1 MSFNGN
7 DIQFL
12 SIPDRV
18 KRLEVSLLKKVLGK
32 YITNPVALTTVVENL
47 ELEVDELEYVENIAF
62 DDDTFKFTIT
72 YRDGTTQVIDLPLEQ
87 MIVDVTYD
95 DVTKDLTFELNNGN
109 TLVVPLDDIIDGLV
123 KTSDIVDNL
132 TTDDATKVLSAKQG
146 KVLQDGKL
154 DKITTTGTGTRAY
167 GYNNLGDQVSFFV
180 GDGFSVING
189 EIPKRDNQG
198 FVRPKI
204 GNAASRPTTGLG
216 NGAQYFNT
224 DTKQME
230 VYIGDANHWLNQVY
244 KNGDTL
250 PTPASGTSH
259 TYMVIGSGVAS
270 NDGSRTIYLG
280 EDNEIY
286 VSGSGAINDS
296 IITINNVGGLIYA
309 YNVAGTVKSISSL
322 VVITDTGNELAL
334 KRIG

>member
-95 DVTKDLTFELNNGN
+95 NTTKDLTFELNNGN

-146 KVLQDGKL
+146 KALQDGKL
-154 DKITTTGTGTRAY
+154 DKDSSITTTYRVYAKTHDGNQAMIDVGTGVN
-167 GYNNLGDQVSFFV
+167 YNGLVQR
-180 GDGFSVING
+180 DGSGI
-189 EIPKRDNQG
+189 IRI
-198 FVRPKI
+198 RS
-204 GNAASRPTTGLG
+204 GNKASRPTSSLV
-216 NGAQYFNT
+216 NGVQYFNT
-224 DTKQME
+224 DTNQME

-244 KNGDTL
+244 KHGDTL

-259 TYMVIGSGVAS
+259 TYMVIGNGLPITSPQSIELGSTEVYGDTGVT
-270 NDGSRTIYLG
+270 NGS
-280 EDNEIY
+280 
-286 VSGSGAINDS
+286 S
-296 IITINNVGGLIYA
+296 IIINNVSGNLSFYNSMGGNGSL
-309 YNVAGTVKSISSL
+309 SSL
-322 VVITDTGNELAL
+322 VISADNLAL
-334 KRIG
+334 KRVG

>member
-32 YITNPVALTTVVENL
+32 YFTNPVALTTVVENL

-109 TLVVPLDDIIDGLV
+109 TLVVPLDDIVSGLIS
-123 KTSDIVDNL
+123 TSDIVDNL

-154 DKITTTGTGTRAY
+154 DKNTSSTTYFQVYTKTSGGLIAFLNVVGNPVVNDAIMQRK
-167 GYNNLGDQVSFFV
+167 NNGLFLVKS
-180 GDGFSVING
+180 
-189 EIPKRDNQG
+189 
-198 FVRPKI
+198 
-204 GNAASRPTTGLG
+204 GNTASRPTTNLN
-216 NGAQYFNT
+216 NGDQYFNT
-224 DTKQME
+224 DTNQME

-244 KNGDTL
+244 KDGDTL

-259 TYMVIGSGVAS
+259 TYMVIGNGLPITSPQSIELGSTEVYGDTGVT
-270 NDGSRTIYLG
+270 NGS
-280 EDNEIY
+280 
-286 VSGSGAINDS
+286 S
-296 IITINNVGGLIYA
+296 IIINNVSGNLSFYNSMGGNGSL
-309 YNVAGTVKSISSL
+309 SSL
-322 VVITDTGNELAL
+322 VISADNLAL
-334 KRIG
+334 KRVG